1 LSAALLGE
9 IALQGE
15 PEFAEYFMHVSKVCD
30 ALVNDETN
38 YIFSKPHTYE
48 LIRPVMPLLMVEH
61 PNSKI
66 VWALEGLHAGWF
78 ARPGMRKKNSQEIV
92 WGNSERISELN
103 CGQDWMEVFNIRYF
117 FRERH
122 RAYVWRKIQLTTIS
136 TVAVIVI
143 LLMLQTQL
151 NS

>member
-1 LSAALLGE
+1 MQSDPA
-9 IALQGE
+9 
-15 PEFAEYFMHVSKVCD
+15 FAEYVIHVSKVCD
-30 ALVNDETN
+30 SLVNDDPN

-48 LIRPVMPLLMVEH
+48 LIRPVMPLMLVEH

-66 VWALEGLHAGWF
+66 VWALEGSHAGWF
-78 ARPGMRKKNSQEIV
+78 ARPGIRKKNSQVIV

-103 CGQDWMEVFNIRYF
+103 CGQDWLEVFNIRYF

-122 RAYVWRKIQLTTIS
+122 RAYVWRKIQLRTIF
-136 TVAVIVI
+136 TFAVIVI
-143 LLMLQTQL
+143 LLMLQTQF